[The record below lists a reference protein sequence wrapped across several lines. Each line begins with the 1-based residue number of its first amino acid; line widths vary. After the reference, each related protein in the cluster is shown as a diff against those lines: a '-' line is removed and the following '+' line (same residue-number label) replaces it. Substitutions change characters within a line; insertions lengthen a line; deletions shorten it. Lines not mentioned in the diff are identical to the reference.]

1 MRWLKRLGL
10 VLTFPV
16 LLVLVLA
23 LYVGAKWAFHSQ
35 DDDAERIASKA
46 AYLQTV
52 AQSTKSRSVADRP
65 NVLILF
71 YDDLGYGDFGFTGS
85 QAIKTPNIDAL
96 AAAGTVLSNFHSASP
111 VCSPARAAL
120 LTGRLPPRAGMPQVV
135 YPSGKATQLINILSD
150 TNTRIPFEEITLAD
164 VLKADGYRTGMIG
177 KWHLGDTAPSLP
189 NRMGFD
195 SFFGALHSNDMQPFA
210 LWRNDQI
217 EVADPADQDSLDR
230 RYTDE
235 ALRFIT
241 ASAADK
247 RPFFLYFAHNF
258 PHEPL
263 HAAPADRGKSAA
275 GLYGDVVER
284 LDRGVG
290 EIVAALKA
298 SGKLDNTIIILT
310 SDNGP
315 WFEGSPGAAR
325 GRKGQTFEGGMH
337 VPFLVHWPKGLSGG
351 RSLPDQAMGNDLF
364 PTLLDWLAI
373 PLPSDRKIDGQS
385 LKPMLAGQ
393 FQAPR
398 VTYYYSGKQLMA
410 VSDGRYKY
418 HDRQPILY
426 VLSNGSWALP
436 FPKGPWLFDLS
447 TDPGEAY
454 DVSMLRP
461 AEAARLKAAL
471 DARRAEDQDNSR
483 GWLAVH

>member
-1 MRWLKRLGL
+1 MRWLRRLGL
-10 VLTFPV
+10 ILTLPV
-16 LLVLVLA
+16 LLIAVLA
-23 LYVGAKWAFHSQ
+23 LYVGVKWALHSQ
-35 DDDAERIASKA
+35 DDDPVRIASKA
-46 AYLQTV
+46 SYLRMV
-52 AQSTKSRSVADRP
+52 AQGAVSQSGTERP

-85 QAIKTPNIDAL
+85 RAIKTPNIDAL
-96 AAAGTVLSNFHSASP
+96 AAAGTVLTNFHSASP

-120 LTGRLPPRAGMPQVV
+120 LTGRLPLRAGMPQVV
-135 YPSGKATQLINILSD
+135 YPSGQAIQLINILGE
-150 TNTRIPFEEITLAD
+150 TNTRLPLEEITLAD
-164 VLKADGYRTGMIG
+164 VLKADGYRTGMVG
-177 KWHLGDTAPSLP
+177 KWHLGDAAPSLP

-195 SFFGALHSNDMQPFA
+195 SFFGALHSNDMHPFA
-210 LWRNDQI
+210 LWRNDRI

-235 ALRFIT
+235 ALRFL
-241 ASAADK
+241 AAGGADK

-298 SGKLDNTIIILT
+298 GGQFDNTIIILT

-315 WFEGSPGAAR
+315 WFEGSPGMAR
-325 GRKGQTFEGGMH
+325 GRKGQTFEGGMR
-337 VPFLVHWPKGLSGG
+337 VPFLVHWPKSLVGG

-373 PLPSDRKIDGQS
+373 PLPVDRKIDGQS
-385 LKPMLAGQ
+385 LRPLLAGEPQ
-393 FQAPR
+393 PPR
-398 VTYYYSGKQLMA
+398 ITYYYSGKQLMA

-426 VLSNGSWALP
+426 TLSNGTWALP

-447 TDPGEAY
+447 IDPDESY
-454 DVSMLRP
+454 DIAMLRP
-461 AEAARLKAAL
+461 ADAARLKAAL
-471 DARRAEDQDNSR
+471 DARRVEDRDNPR
-483 GWLAVH
+483 GWR